1 MFYILQGFT
10 ETVLPPLQASSVLL
24 QAERRR
30 VALDPPLPPI
40 TIDQIQCG
48 ELSTLLEE
56 DDYNLA
62 SMVNIKLYILY
73 TNYLDYYLSSESL
86 VSSFYPFNSNLFI
99 QSALHQ
105 FLHVGYY
112 TPSFIS
118 YVTYNLLPSN
128 LLNCLLHN
136 MNNPNQALY
145 ECEM

>member
-1 MFYILQGFT
+1 MQGFT
-10 ETVLPPLQASSVLL
+10 ETVLTPLQASSVLF
-24 QAERRR
+24 QADRRR

-40 TIDQIQCG
+40 TTVQIQHG

-86 VSSFYPFNSNLFI
+86 VSSFYPLNSNCYS

-112 TPSFIS
+112 APSFIP
-118 YVTYNLLPSN
+118 YVT
-128 LLNCLLHN
+128 CLCTLH
-136 MNNPNQALY
+136 QVIFLSAY
-145 ECEM
+145 SII